1 MQRLNVE
8 SLFTAMQSMVF
19 FFQSKAYSFCFSH
32 HHNYMSSFTSFSNK
46 PFLWQPG
53 SCSLALSYH
62 HGNKSF
68 FSQNILSPWQPM
80 YIFSLGRIVPMA
92 TPYQTFSMFTNVLLL
107 DNELFPC
114 QPRYTYTTLL
124 ECLLCH
130 CLFPI
135 SHKLHYSI
143 HIASFLVPPA
153 RSKNRKE
160 IPNKDNLKIDRKFL
174 I

>member
-1 MQRLNVE
+1 MATRVL
-8 SLFTAMQSMVF
+8 
-19 FFQSKAYSFCFSH
+19 
-32 HHNYMSSFTSFSNK
+32 
-46 PFLWQPG
+46 
-53 SCSLALSYH
+53 
-62 HGNKSF
+62 F
-68 FSQNILSPWQPM
+68 FSFIISPWKQIFFISKHFVSM
-80 YIFSLGRIVPMA
+80 TTNVHFSLGRIVPMA